1 MVQCLFCKYLG
12 NQVSDFQSVFFSW
25 KLRSICKFW
34 IQNHFCAILG
44 GQDGY
49 ETNVVLKQI
58 NSYLYCLILA
68 LKLQNLCQAL
78 QTGPRQALIA
88 PKSLLLGLVTQT
100 DWMDVITVIVLIIFK
115 ISGSSRLNN
124 LVLIRIML
132 SRIAFCFA
140 NISAPKN
147 RTKMVLYSKCAY
159 GSQFLGEEN
168 NLRIRSLVAE
178 ILSKNPVSFFL
189 GHPVYQTVLL

>member
-1 MVQCLFCKYLG
+1 MVYTYTPLPQIYVTLKSSTGCPKKNETGFLIDISATNDRIFKLFSSPENWDPYTHFEYRTIFVRLKG
-12 NQVSDFQSVFFSW
+12 AE
-25 KLRSICKFW
+25 KFAK
-34 IQNHFCAILG
+34 Q
-44 GQDGY
+44 
-49 ETNVVLKQI
+49 NVVLKQI

-124 LVLIRIML
+124 LSFDKNHVI
-132 SRIAFCFA
+132 
-140 NISAPKN
+140 KN
-147 RTKMVLYSKCAY
+147 R
-159 GSQFLGEEN
+159 
-168 NLRIRSLVAE
+168 
-178 ILSKNPVSFFL
+178 ILFCKYLSS
-189 GHPVYQTVLL
+189 

>member
-1 MVQCLFCKYLG
+1 MYRVSQKEWDWVFDWYLS
-12 NQVSDFQSVFFSW
+12 NQWSDFQIVFFSW
-25 KLRSICKFW
+25 KLRSVHTFW
-34 IQNHFCAILG
+34 IQNHFCTIKGAEKFAK
-44 GQDGY
+44 Q
-49 ETNVVLKQI
+49 NVVLKQI

-124 LVLIRIML
+124 LSFDKNHVI
-132 SRIAFCFA
+132 
-140 NISAPKN
+140 KN
-147 RTKMVLYSKCAY
+147 R
-159 GSQFLGEEN
+159 
-168 NLRIRSLVAE
+168 
-178 ILSKNPVSFFL
+178 ILFCKYLSS
-189 GHPVYQTVLL
+189 